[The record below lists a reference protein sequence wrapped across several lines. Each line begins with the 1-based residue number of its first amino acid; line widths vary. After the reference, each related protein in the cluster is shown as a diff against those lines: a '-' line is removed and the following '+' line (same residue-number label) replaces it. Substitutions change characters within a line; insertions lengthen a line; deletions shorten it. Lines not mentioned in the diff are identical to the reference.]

1 MRYADLTKI
10 KASKMKKNN
19 LPFCIAFLVYF
30 IFFHTQAQTVQKY
43 TISGFIGEEGSK
55 ESLPGVCLYVP
66 KLKLGAVSNNYGF
79 YTLTLPADSV
89 ELLITYVGY
98 KTQLFKLDL
107 HKNIQLDIPLQTSID
122 LKEVEVSADKIEKIS
137 DEVQMSKI
145 DLPVEQIKNLPALL
159 GEKDVLKAI
168 QLLPG
173 VQKGSEGSSGIYV
186 RGGGPDQ
193 NLIILDD
200 ATVYNATHLFG
211 FFSLF
216 NGDALKSVE
225 LTKGGFPAR
234 YGGRLSS
241 VIEMQMKDG
250 DKQKYHAEIGIGII
264 SSRFTVEGPIIKDK
278 ASFLISARRTYI
290 DFLTQ
295 PLIKAQTGGVKTG
308 YYFYDLNAKL
318 NYVLDYKNKIYL
330 SGYFGKDKFYMKND
344 KNADFKS
351 DASLSWGNA
360 TGTLRWNHLINEKIF
375 SNVSLIFTDFLFD
388 IQDKETFNGNF
399 FSLKYYSGIRDYS
412 IKSDIDYA
420 PNPKHLI
427 KCGVLATYHYFRPSA
442 IVAESSFALDNL
454 SKKTHIDAYETAL
467 YAEDD
472 FKINDKWR
480 ASGGARLSNFNVKGK
495 SYINP
500 EPRISLRYLLKPD
513 LSLKASYATMNQY
526 LHLLSNSGFGLPTD
540 LWVAATNRIKP
551 QQSQQVALGLAKD
564 LTIKEAT
571 FLVSFEGY
579 YKKSRNIIG
588 YKDGASFLGIDP
600 TQSNSE
606 FSYEDIVTSGNAES
620 YGGEFFFQKKFGK
633 LTGWVG
639 YTLSWTWLQF
649 DDLNFGKRFPA
660 RYDRRHDFSIVAIYK
675 LNEHITLSA
684 TWVYGTGNAI
694 TLPLSSYQ
702 AAPQSPHPTTDLYG
716 FGNSNTVND
725 YGEKNSFRMAPYHR
739 LDIAIQFHKIK
750 PKYERTFELGFYN
763 AYNRH
768 NPFFYYTE
776 YDYQTNQTKLK
787 QVSLFPIIP
796 SISWTWKF

>member
-1 MRYADLTKI
+1 
-10 KASKMKKNN
+10 MKKNN
-19 LPFCIAFLVYF
+19 LPFYVICLLLFISFLSG
-30 IFFHTQAQTVQKY
+30 AQTIQKY
-43 TISGFIGEEGSK
+43 TISGFIGEQGSK
-55 ESLPGVCLYVP
+55 ESLPGVNVYAP
-66 KLKLGAVSNNYGF
+66 KLKVGAVTNNYGF
-79 YTLTLPADSV
+79 FTLTLPADSV
-89 ELLITYVGY
+89 ELLVTYVGY
-98 KTQLFKLDL
+98 KTQVFKLDL
-107 HKNIQLDIPLQTSID
+107 NKNIQLDIPLQHSVD
-122 LKEVEVSADKIEKIS
+122 LKEVEVSADKLENIS

-250 DKQKYHAEIGIGII
+250 NKEKIHSEVGIGLI
-264 SSRFTVEGPIIKDK
+264 SSRFTIEGPIIKNK

-290 DFLTQ
+290 DILAQ
-295 PLIKAQTGGVKTG
+295 PFIRAATDGVKTG

-318 NYVLDYKNKIYL
+318 NYVLNYKNKLYL
-330 SGYFGKDKFYMKND
+330 SGYFGKDKFYLKD
-344 KNADFKS
+344 EEDADYKME
-351 DASLSWGNA
+351 AGLSWGNA
-360 TGTLRWNHLINEKIF
+360 TGTLRWNHLVNEKIF

-388 IQDKETFNGNF
+388 ISNNYTYRGDFYN
-399 FSLKYYSGIRDYS
+399 LRYYSGIRDYS
-412 IKSDIDYA
+412 IKWDIDYS
-420 PNPKHLI
+420 PNPKHYI
-427 KCGVLATYHYFRPSA
+427 KGGVFGTYHYFRPSA
-442 IVAESSFALDNL
+442 LVSESSNAAENMNR
-454 SKKTHIDAYETAL
+454 KTRIDTYETAI

-472 FKINDKWR
+472 FKINEKWR
-480 ASGGARLSNFNVKGK
+480 ASGGIRLSNFNVRTK
-495 SYINP
+495 SYVNP
-500 EPRISLRYLLKPD
+500 EPRIALRYLLKPD
-513 LSLKASYATMNQY
+513 LSLKASFATMNQY

-540 LWVAATNRIKP
+540 LWVPATDRIKP

-564 LTIKEAT
+564 LTIKEAV
-571 FLVSFEGY
+571 FMVSLEGY
-579 YKKSRNIIG
+579 YKKSRNVIG
-588 YKDGASFLGIDP
+588 YIEGASFLDVDP
-600 TQSNSE
+600 TESSTD
-606 FSYEDIVTSGNAES
+606 FTYEDIVTTGNAES
-620 YGGEFFFQKKFGK
+620 YGAEFFFQKKFGK

-649 DDLNFGKRFPA
+649 DELNFGKRYPA
-660 RYDRRHDFSIVAIYK
+660 RYDRRHDLSIVGIYK
-675 LNEHITLSA
+675 LSDHITLSA

-702 AAPQSPHPTTDLYG
+702 ATQQ
-716 FGNSNTVND
+716 NSRPSAGYYNTSVTVND

-739 LDIAIQFHKIK
+739 FDIAIQFHKK
-750 PKYERTFELGFYN
+750 KEKYERTFELGVYN
-763 AYNRH
+763 AYNRK

-776 YDYQTNQTKLK
+776 YNNSTSQTKLK

>member
-1 MRYADLTKI
+1 MPYFSWLKEF
-10 KASKMKKNN
+10 KMKKNKSHFV
-19 LPFCIAFLVYF
+19 LFCLFL
-30 IFFHTQAQTVQKY
+30 IFFFRIEAQTNQKY
-43 TISGFIGEEGSK
+43 TISGFIGEQGSK
-55 ESLPGVCLYVP
+55 ESLPGVNIYVP

-79 YTLTLPADSV
+79 YTLTLPADSI
-89 ELLITYVGY
+89 ELLVTYVGY

-107 HKNIQLDIPLQTSID
+107 HKNIQLDIPLQSSID
-122 LKEVEVSADKIEKIS
+122 LKEVEVSAEKLEKIS

-250 DKQKYHAEIGIGII
+250 DKQKYHAEVGIGII
-264 SSRFTVEGPIIKDK
+264 SSRFTVEGPLIKDK

-290 DFLTQ
+290 DVLTQ
-295 PLIKAQTGGVKTG
+295 PLIKAQTGGAKTG
-308 YYFYDLNAKL
+308 YYFYDFNAKL
-318 NYVLDYKNKIYL
+318 NYILNYKNKLYL
-330 SGYFGKDKFYMKND
+330 SGYFGKDKFYFKDKPTTDYKNE
-344 KNADFKS
+344 AG
-351 DASLSWGNA
+351 LSWGNA

-375 SNVSLIFTDFLFD
+375 SNVSLVFTDFLFD
-388 IQDKETFNGNF
+388 IQDKYTFGGDF

-412 IKSDIDYA
+412 IKSDIDFA
-420 PNPKHLI
+420 PNPKHFI
-427 KCGVLATYHYFRPSA
+427 KGGILATYHYFRPSA
-442 IVAESSFALDNL
+442 LITESSYSTDNM
-454 SKKTHIDAYETAL
+454 SRKTHIDAYETAI
-467 YAEDD
+467 YVEDD
-472 FKINDKWR
+472 FKINEKWR
-480 ASGGARLSNFNVKGK
+480 ASGGVRLSNFNVKGK

-500 EPRISLRYLLKPD
+500 EPRLSLRYLLKPD
-513 LSLKASYATMNQY
+513 LSLKVSYATMNQY

-540 LWVAATNRIKP
+540 LWVPATNHIKP

-564 LTIKEAT
+564 LTIKEAA
-571 FLVSFEGY
+571 FMVSLEGY

-588 YKDGASFLGIDP
+588 YKDGASFLSIDP
-600 TQSNSE
+600 TQSSSD
-606 FSYEDIVTSGNAES
+606 FTYEDIVTAGNAES

-639 YTLSWTWLQF
+639 YTLSWTWLKF
-649 DDLNFGKRFPA
+649 DELNFGNRFPA
-660 RYDRRHDFSIVAIYK
+660 RYDRRHDLSLVGIYK
-675 LNEHITLSA
+675 LNDHITLSA

-694 TLPLSSYQ
+694 TLPLTSYQ
-702 AAPQSPHPTTDLYG
+702 AAEQNPHPTNSSSG
-716 FGNSNTVND
+716 FSNSYTVNE

-739 LDIAIQFHKIK
+739 FDIAIQFHKK
-750 PKYERTFELGFYN
+750 MKKYERTFELGVYN

-768 NPFFYYTE
+768 NPFYYYTE
-776 YDYQTNQTKLK
+776 YDSNTNQTKLK
-787 QVSLFPIIP
+787 QVSIFPIIP

>member
-1 MRYADLTKI
+1 LGKNIKTK
-10 KASKMKKNN
+10 KMKSV
-19 LPFCIAFLVYF
+19 PFYYTWFLLLIPFSV
-30 IFFHTQAQTVQKY
+30 QAQSIQKF
-43 TISGFIGEEGSK
+43 TISGFINEKGSK
-55 ESLPGVCLYVP
+55 ESLPGVNVYIP
-66 KLKLGAVSNNYGF
+66 KLKVGAVSNNYGF
-79 YTLTLPADSV
+79 YTLTVPQDSV
-89 ELLITYVGY
+89 ELLVSCIGY
-98 KTQLFKLDL
+98 QPQLFKYYLG
-107 HKNIQLDIPLQTSID
+107 KNTQLDISLQKSID
-122 LKEVEVSADKIEKIS
+122 LKEVEVSAEKLEKIS

-250 DKQKYHAEIGIGII
+250 DKEKYHAEVGIGLI
-264 SSRFTVEGPIIKDK
+264 SSRATIEGPIIKNK
-278 ASFLISARRTYI
+278 ASFLVSARRTYI
-290 DFLTQ
+290 DALAQ
-295 PLIKAQTGGVKTG
+295 PFIKSKSHGVNAG

-318 NYVLDYKNKIYL
+318 NYVLNYKNKIYL
-330 SGYFGKDKFYMKND
+330 SGYFGKDKFYVKD
-344 KNADFKS
+344 KQNSSHKS
-351 DASLSWGNA
+351 EAALSWGNA
-360 TGTLRWNHLINEKIF
+360 TATLRWNHLVNEKIF

-388 IQDKETFNGNF
+388 IRDKETYSGDF
-399 FSLKYYSGIRDYS
+399 FSLRYYSGIRDYS
-412 IKSDIDYA
+412 VKWDVDYA
-420 PNPKHLI
+420 PTPKHFI
-427 KCGVLATYHYFRPSA
+427 RIGVLGTYHYFRPSA
-442 IVAESSFALDNL
+442 SVIKSSSMVDFSN
-454 SKKTHIDAYETAL
+454 KTHINAYETAV

-472 FKINDKWR
+472 FKINEKWR
-480 ASGGARLSNFNVKGK
+480 ANGGIRLSNFNVKSK
-495 SYINP
+495 SYFNP
-500 EPRISLRYLLKPD
+500 EPRISLRYLLRPD
-513 LSLKASYATMNQY
+513 LSIKASYASMNQY

-540 LWVAATNRIKP
+540 LWVPATDRIKP
-551 QQSQQVALGLAKD
+551 QHSQQIALGLAKD
-564 LTIKEAT
+564 LTIKGADYM
-571 FLVSFEGY
+571 VSLEGY
-579 YKKSRNIIG
+579 YKKSSNIIG
-588 YKDGASFLGIDP
+588 YVEGASFLDINP
-600 TQSNSE
+600 TQENSE
-606 FSYEDIVTSGNAES
+606 FSYEDIVTSGKAES

-633 LTGWVG
+633 LTGWIG

-649 DDLNFGKRFPA
+649 DELNFGKRFPA
-660 RYDRRHDFSIVAIYK
+660 RYDRRHDISVVGIYK
-675 LNEHITLSA
+675 VSEKITLSA

-702 AAPQSPHPTTDLYG
+702 VAEQSPHPAANNYDY
-716 FGNSNTVND
+716 SNAFTVSD

-739 LDIAIQFHKIK
+739 FDIAIQFHKIRK
-750 PKYERTFELGFYN
+750 KYERTFELGVYN

-768 NPFFYYTE
+768 NPFYYYTQ
-776 YDYQTNQTKLK
+776 YDPNTQQTKLK

>member
-1 MRYADLTKI
+1 
-10 KASKMKKNN
+10 MKLNK
-19 LPFCIAFLVYF
+19 LPFNFLCSLLF
-30 IFFHTQAQTVQKY
+30 ISILTQAQTNQKF
-43 TISGFIGEEGSK
+43 TISGYISEHGSK
-55 ESLPGVCLYVP
+55 ESLPGVNIYVP

-79 YTLTLPADSV
+79 YTITLPADSV
-89 ELLITYVGY
+89 ELLITFVGY
-98 KTQLFKLDL
+98 KPQLFKLDL
-107 HKNIQLDIPLQTSID
+107 HKNIQLDIPLQSSID
-122 LKEVEVSADKIEKIS
+122 LKEVEVSADKIERIS
-137 DEVQMSKI
+137 DEVQMSII
-145 DLPVEQIKNLPALL
+145 DLPIEQIKNLPALL

-234 YGGRLSS
+234 FGGRLSS

-250 DKQKYHAEIGIGII
+250 DKQKYHAEVGIGLI
-264 SSRFTVEGPIIKDK
+264 SSRFTLDGPIIKDK

-290 DFLTQ
+290 DFLAE
-295 PLIKAQTGGVKTG
+295 PLIKAQTNGVKTG

-318 NYVLDYKNKIYL
+318 NYVLNYKNKLYL
-330 SGYFGKDKFYMKND
+330 SGYFGKDKFYMVND
-344 KNADFKS
+344 LNSDYKS
-351 DASLSWGNA
+351 DAGLSWGNA
-360 TGTLRWNHLINEKIF
+360 TGTLRWNHLINEKVF

-388 IQDKETFNGNF
+388 IQDKETNSGGFLN
-399 FSLKYYSGIRDYS
+399 LRYYSGIRDYS
-412 IKSDIDYA
+412 IKSDIDYS
-420 PNPKHLI
+420 PNPKHFI
-427 KCGVLATYHYFRPSA
+427 KTGILATYHYFRPSA
-442 IVAESSFALDNL
+442 MVAESSDPTIGL
-454 SKKTHIDAYETAL
+454 SRKTNIDAYETAV

-472 FKINDKWR
+472 FKINEKWR
-480 ASGGARLSNFNVKGK
+480 ASGGLRLSNFNVRGK

-500 EPRISLRYLLKPD
+500 EPRLSVRYLIKPD
-513 LSLKASYATMNQY
+513 LSFKVSYSGMNQY

-540 LWVAATNRIKP
+540 LWVPATDRIKP

-564 LTIKEAT
+564 LKIKEAA
-571 FLVSFEGY
+571 FMVSLEGY

-588 YKDGASFLGIDP
+588 YKDGASFLNIDP
-600 TQSNSE
+600 TQSSTE
-606 FSYEDIVTSGNAES
+606 FTYEDIVTSGNAES
-620 YGGEFFFQKKFGK
+620 YGAEFFFQKKFGK
-633 LTGWVG
+633 LTGWIG

-649 DDLNFGKRFPA
+649 DELNFGNRFPA
-660 RYDRRHDFSIVAIYK
+660 RYDRRHDLSVVGIYK
-675 LNEHITLSA
+675 LSDHITLSA

-702 AAPQSPHPTTDLYG
+702 AQVQNSHPASG
-716 FGNSNTVND
+716 SQVFGNSYTVND
-725 YGEKNSFRMAPYHR
+725 YGDKNSFRMAPYHR
-739 LDIAIQFHKIK
+739 FDIAIQFHKQK
-750 PKYERTFELGFYN
+750 KKYERTFELGVYN

-776 YDYQTNQTKLK
+776 FDSATNQTKLK

-796 SISWTWKF
+796 SVSWTWKF